1 MHGTD
6 SNGNGE
12 SDNFTVIS
20 PRFRTLLL
28 YIDSYQSPGHSC
40 EVIFEQSNNSEGN
53 KSGEFWISKDKNGP
67 RKVVCSIGGKRMKRW
82 A

>member
-6 SNGNGE
+6 SNSNDE

-20 PRFRTLLL
+20 PRFRTFLLQ
-28 YIDSYQSPGHSC
+28 IGSYQSPGSSC
-40 EVIFEQSNNSEGN
+40 EHIFEQRKSSEGN
-53 KSGEFWISKDKNGP
+53 KSGEFWIWKDKSVP
-67 RKVVCSIGGKRMKRW
+67 RKVVCSIGGKRMKRF